1 MQQRTTS
8 HGMEPPPLLPIPTP
22 KAVSAPKNDKA
33 SHNNYLYIKNKA
45 IVSVSILFMHF
56 KPLKSKHFGLIERKK
71 PSLSTSPPTPNSV
84 LLPEVWLLLCAEYLC
99 TQTQTPRAHLGSW
112 PKHRCHAG
120 HSKVLRPR
128 QWAQQNSTGVLIT
141 ELRAQ
146 ENWQK
151 RLILRRFS
159 PSP

>member
-56 KPLKSKHFGLIERKK
+56 KSLKSKHFGLIERKK
-71 PSLSTSPPTPNSV
+71 PSLSTSLPPLTQSSCQKFGFSYV
-84 LLPEVWLLLCAEYLC
+84 QSICAH
-99 TQTQTPRAHLGSW
+99 TQTPRAHLGSW